1 MKDMGIKEIARQVEE
16 IAEKMLMGRE
26 GCVTFIDN
34 EILLCVKNEPG
45 YLVTGVKFNVD
56 TPRMILMAATNLI
69 NRMVFDL
76 DPEAASAIVT
86 STYVPKVDIHQRKKQ
101 QLAHAN

>member
-1 MKDMGIKEIARQVEE
+1 MGIKNIARQIEE
-16 IAEKMLMGRE
+16 IAEKVLMGRE

-34 EILLCVKNEPG
+34 EIFLCVKDEPG
-45 YLVTGVKFNVD
+45 YLVTGVKFDID
-56 TPRMILMAATNLI
+56 TPRIVVMVATNLI

-86 STYVPKVDIHQRKKQ
+86 STYMLKVGIHQRKKQ
-101 QLAHAN
+101 QLVHTN

>member
-1 MKDMGIKEIARQVEE
+1 MGIKEIARQVEE

-34 EILLCVKNEPG
+34 EIFLCVKNEPG
-45 YLVTGVKFNVD
+45 YLATGIIFDVD
-56 TPRMILMAATNLI
+56 TPRMILTAATNLI

-76 DPEAASAIVT
+76 DPERASAIVA
-86 STYVPKVDIHQRKKQ
+86 STCMFKADVHQSKRQ
-101 QLAHAN
+101 QLVHAN